1 MATETTVVVE
11 KVGETKKRL
20 SITIPADVVSRKIEE
35 AFAAVRADA
44 QIPGFRRGS
53 APIALIEKRFGEA
66 IVNDARQ
73 QLVSEAYGKALQDHK
88 LEPIGDPELAE
99 GFETIE
105 VARGKPINLKMEL
118 EVVPEFTIPALDSLE
133 VKRPV
138 TDIAEKYVNEEL
150 RRMGYQMG
158 TPARIDGDFTHLD
171 RMLGKAVVRV
181 KGAAQDP
188 FFETDQCL
196 VVVPDTEDEGKGQ
209 VLGLMIDGLTE
220 KLLGKKVG
228 DTFTIKTTGPEAH
241 EREELRNADI
251 TIEFTPAQ
259 AERIAPSAAE
269 ALAEMLGLGTVENL
283 KEQVKLS
290 LESRRDQEQ
299 RAAMREQA
307 AEWLLE
313 KVDFP
318 LPEKMSGAQV
328 ARNIEMAR
336 LQFLQQ
342 GLADEEIERR
352 LAEIRSSSEVDTRRR
367 LKLFFVLARLAQ
379 QFEVGVTDAE
389 VNGAVVQ
396 MARSRNLRP
405 DAVRAEL
412 QKSGRLNEMALAIRE
427 AKTLDRVL
435 DKAKVADI
443 DAEEWN
449 KIVTERQA
457 AAAAKAKK
465 SK

>member
-11 KVGETKKRL
+11 KVGETTKRL
-20 SITIPADVVSRKIEE
+20 TITIPADVVSRKIEE
-35 AFAAVRADA
+35 AYAAVRADA

-66 IVNDARQ
+66 IMNDARQ

-88 LEPIGDPELAE
+88 LEPIGDPELSE
-99 GFETIE
+99 GFDKIE
-105 VARGKPINLKMEL
+105 VTRGKPINLKMEL
-118 EVVPEFTIPALDSLE
+118 EVAPEFTIPALEQLE

-138 TDIAEKYVNEEL
+138 TEIAEKYVNEEL

-196 VVVPDTEDEGKGQ
+196 VVVPDVEDEGKGQ
-209 VLGLMIDGLTE
+209 VLGLLIEGLTQ

-228 DTFTIKTTGPEAH
+228 DTFTIQTKGPEAH

-259 AERIAPSAAE
+259 AERIAPAAPE
-269 ALAEMLGLGTVENL
+269 ALAEMLGLGAIENL

-290 LESRRDQEQ
+290 LEARRDQEQ

-336 LQFLQQ
+336 LQFMQQ

-352 LAEIRSSSEVDTRRR
+352 LAEIRASSEADTRRR

-435 DKAKVADI
+435 DKAKTSDI

-449 KIVTERQA
+449 KVVTERQA

>member
-11 KVGETKKRL
+11 KVGETTKRL
-20 SITIPADVVSRKIEE
+20 TITIPADVVSRKIEE
-35 AFAAVRADA
+35 AYAAVRADA

-66 IVNDARQ
+66 IMNDARQ

-88 LEPIGDPELAE
+88 LEPIGDPELSE
-99 GFETIE
+99 GFDKIE
-105 VARGKPINLKMEL
+105 VTRGKPINLKMEL
-118 EVVPEFTIPALDSLE
+118 EVAPEFTIPALEQLE

-138 TDIAEKYVNEEL
+138 TEIAEKYVNEEL

-196 VVVPDTEDEGKGQ
+196 VVVPDVEDEGKGQ
-209 VLGLMIDGLTE
+209 VLGLLIEGLTQ

-228 DTFTIKTTGPEAH
+228 DTFTIQTKGPEAH

-259 AERIAPSAAE
+259 AERIAPAAPE
-269 ALAEMLGLGTVENL
+269 ALAEMLGLGAVENL

-290 LESRRDQEQ
+290 LEARRDQEQ

-336 LQFLQQ
+336 LQFMQQ

-352 LAEIRSSSEVDTRRR
+352 LAEIRASSEADTRRR

-435 DKAKVADI
+435 DKAKTSDI

-449 KIVTERQA
+449 KVVTERQA